1 MQGPIRDRLEDLL
14 VTLRAEEVAPA
25 PGFYARVLQRIE
37 ERQSDSFW
45 SFFVDSPFSKRLA
58 LASLTIA
65 LALGSYVVS
74 AERHEA
80 AMPQNIV
87 AFSGTHYD
95 APVMGSQAEQRDAVL
110 ENFAEHHAVETQGQ
124 VR

>member
-14 VTLRAEEVAPA
+14 TALRAEEMEPA

-37 ERQSDSFW
+37 ERQIDSFW
-45 SFFVDSPFSKRLA
+45 AFFVDSPISKRLV

-74 AERHEA
+74 AERHETTA
-80 AMPQNIV
+80 PQNVV
-87 AFSGTHYD
+87 AFNGTHYD

-110 ENFAEHHAVETQGQ
+110 ENFAEHHVGSQGQ
-124 VR
+124 IR